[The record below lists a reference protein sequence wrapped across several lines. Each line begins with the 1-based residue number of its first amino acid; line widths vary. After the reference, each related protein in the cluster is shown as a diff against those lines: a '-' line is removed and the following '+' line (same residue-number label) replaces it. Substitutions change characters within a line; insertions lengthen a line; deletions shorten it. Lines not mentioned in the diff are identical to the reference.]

1 MKKILITG
9 GGGYIGSMLST
20 ELINLGYKVTVI
32 DLLKYDKGSL
42 DHLYFNK
49 NFTFINDDVRKSK
62 LLKEQIKKNEYI
74 IPLAALVG
82 APLCEKN
89 KKEAIS
95 INLEAVKKILQNLN
109 RKNKLIYLT
118 TNSGYGVGEKNKYCD
133 EKSILKPISLYGQ
146 TKCDAENEVMK
157 FKNTISFRLATVFGA
172 SYRMRSDLLVNNFV
186 QRAINQ
192 NYIDVFEPQ
201 FRRNFIHIRDVVKAI
216 IFSIKNFDKLK
227 SDVFN
232 LGLSSANITKID
244 LVRKI
249 KSQIKTLKIKVI
261 KNKSDPD
268 KRDYFVSNKKIENKG
283 FVASVSLDQGIKEL
297 ISVFRNNKG
306 KIVNNY

>member
-249 KSQIKTLKIKVI
+249 KLQIKTLKIKVI
-261 KNKSDPD
+261 KNKSDPN
-268 KRDYFVSNKKIENKG
+268 KRDYFVSNKKIEKKG
-283 FVASVSLDQGIKEL
+283 FVANISLDQGIKEL
-297 ISVFRNNKG
+297 IHVFRNNKS